1 MKSDDRELSNSEKGM
16 LVRSMDEYAFY
27 KEMFSQLIDIVD
39 ALLTQ
44 LTEKVSVLPYN
55 VRQFCKCLYQ
65 MTFEK
70 FGKKEVGFEK
80 AIQIVAHYLLE
91 QWLLKACLEDL
102 HLEGLTKEFYLG
114 PYCKKNLLLAKQ
126 ILFAI
131 MTFQQWEVPT
141 PQSERLPG
149 ETDLFTMPS
158 SKKAALR
165 SQVKNYYRDLL

>member
-1 MKSDDRELSNSEKGM
+1 MQRLNSKNSNSMKSDERELSNSEKGM

-65 MTFEK
+65 MTYEK

-141 PQSERLPG
+141 P
-149 ETDLFTMPS
+149 
-158 SKKAALR
+158 
-165 SQVKNYYRDLL
+165 